1 MDSIGKAPLK
11 VKVVVVGSTGV
22 GKTSIVMR
30 LDGQGFS
37 SKVSSTLGAS
47 FIVSSFLVSGRRI
60 ELQIWDTAGQERYMS
75 MVPMYVRNAVA
86 ALVVYDVSM
95 KQTFNDLNKWIAELE
110 RGSTSPLLLMIVG
123 NKNDLKSARA
133 VSFAEG
139 EAFALQKGALFFE
152 TSALSGA
159 NIQRA
164 MYALAQRLVE
174 LESTSLP
181 SYPLIDEQ
189 TMPNREHR
197 SIKCC
202 NI

>member
-1 MDSIGKAPLK
+1 MESIRSAPLK
-11 VKVVVVGSTGV
+11 VKVVIVGSTGV

-95 KQTFNDLNKWIAELE
+95 KQTFNDLNKWIT
-110 RGSTSPLLLMIVG
+110 G
-123 NKNDLKSARA
+123 
-133 VSFAEG
+133 
-139 EAFALQKGALFFE
+139 
-152 TSALSGA
+152 
-159 NIQRA
+159 
-164 MYALAQRLVE
+164 
-174 LESTSLP
+174 
-181 SYPLIDEQ
+181 
-189 TMPNREHR
+189 
-197 SIKCC
+197 
-202 NI
+202 